1 MATTKTVATG
11 ADLALAVVATGGVG
25 TLSYVWKKSGTVIAG
40 KTTASISVTAT
51 AAAGDSA
58 TYTCEVSDS
67 ATPTPTKIT
76 STSCVVTV
84 APALTFTTNLATTK
98 TVATGADLALAV
110 VATGGVG
117 TLSYVWKKSGTVIA
131 GKTTASIVVNAT
143 AVLGDAGTYTCEV
156 SDSATPTAAKITSTA
171 CVVTIS

>member
-11 ADLALAVVATGGVG
+11 ADLALVVVATGGVDP
-25 TLSYVWKKSGTVIAG
+25 LSYVWKKNGTVIAG

-84 APALTFTTNLATTK
+84 APALVFTTNLATTK
-98 TVATGADLALAV
+98 TVATGAALDLAV

-117 TLSYVWKKSGTVIA
+117 TLSYVWKKNGTAIA
-131 GKTTASIVVNAT
+131 GKTTASISVIAT
-143 AVLGDAGTYTCEV
+143 AAAGDAGTYTCEV
-156 SDSATPTAAKITSTA
+156 SDSATPTAAKITSAA